1 MEKTNITKH
10 IGNKFQEYRLK
21 NNLTQNQV
29 AEITG
34 LEPRHISQIERGLSK
49 GSIDTLLKLC
59 NAYKIT
65 PDIILYDLLDE
76 DLKKMYQYTQK
87 ISKNWIKK
95 IKKVYYILLIIFFQD
110 KTQELRFCMPC
121 KPLQNLFS
129 AIFILY
135 RKLSHY
141 DNFPKI

>member
-1 MEKTNITKH
+1 MEKSNINKH

-29 AEITG
+29 AELTG

-65 PDIILYDLLDE
+65 PDIVLYDLLDE
-76 DLKKMYQYTQK
+76 DLKNNVSIYEEKFK
-87 ISKNWIKK
+87 
-95 IKKVYYILLIIFFQD
+95 
-110 KTQELRFCMPC
+110 
-121 KPLQNLFS
+121 
-129 AIFILY
+129 
-135 RKLSHY
+135 KLSQRDKESILHLIEY
-141 DNFPKI
+141 FLSNHN

>member
-1 MEKTNITKH
+1 MNKNNINKH
-10 IGNKFQEYRLK
+10 IGKICQEYRTK

-29 AEITG
+29 AELTG

-76 DLKKMYQYTQK
+76 D
-87 ISKNWIKK
+87 IKNSVSIYNEKFK
-95 IKKVYYILLIIFFQD
+95 NTMHVHIG
-110 KTQELRFCMPC
+110 
-121 KPLQNLFS
+121 
-129 AIFILY
+129 
-135 RKLSHY
+135 SHL
-141 DNFPKI
+141 

>member
-1 MEKTNITKH
+1 MEKSNVTKH

-29 AEITG
+29 AELTG

-76 DLKKMYQYTQK
+76 DLKKDVSIYAENFKKLNQK
-87 ISKNWIKK
+87 DKK
-95 IKKVYYILLIIFFQD
+95 SILH
-110 KTQELRFCMPC
+110 
-121 KPLQNLFS
+121 
-129 AIFILY
+129 FIDY
-135 RKLSHY
+135 FLSR
-141 DNFPKI
+141 

>member
-76 DLKKMYQYTQK
+76 DLKKDVSIYAENFKKLNQK
-87 ISKNWIKK
+87 DKK
-95 IKKVYYILLIIFFQD
+95 SILLIIFFQD
-110 KTQELRFCMPC
+110 K
-121 KPLQNLFS
+121 NL
-129 AIFILY
+129 
-135 RKLSHY
+135 
-141 DNFPKI
+141 

>member
-76 DLKKMYQYTQK
+76 DLKKDISIYAENFKKLNQK
-87 ISKNWIKK
+87 DKK
-95 IKKVYYILLIIFFQD
+95 SILH
-110 KTQELRFCMPC
+110 
-121 KPLQNLFS
+121 
-129 AIFILY
+129 FIDY
-135 RKLSHY
+135 FLSR
-141 DNFPKI
+141 

>member
-76 DLKKMYQYTQK
+76 DLKKDVSIYAENFKKLNQK
-87 ISKNWIKK
+87 DKK
-95 IKKVYYILLIIFFQD
+95 SILHFIDYFLLKKRNKF
-110 KTQELRFCMPC
+110 RP
-121 KPLQNLFS
+121 
-129 AIFILY
+129 
-135 RKLSHY
+135 
-141 DNFPKI
+141 

>member
-1 MEKTNITKH
+1 MEKYNINKH
-10 IGNKFQEYRLK
+10 IGKICQQYRIK

-76 DLKKMYQYTQK
+76 DLKKDVSIYAENFKKLNQK
-87 ISKNWIKK
+87 DKK
-95 IKKVYYILLIIFFQD
+95 SILH
-110 KTQELRFCMPC
+110 
-121 KPLQNLFS
+121 
-129 AIFILY
+129 FIDY
-135 RKLSHY
+135 FLSR
-141 DNFPKI
+141 

>member
-29 AEITG
+29 AELTG
-34 LEPRHISQIERGLSK
+34 LEPRHISQIERGFSK

-65 PDIILYDLLDE
+65 PDVILYDLLDE
-76 DLKKMYQYTQK
+76 DLKKDVKMYDEDFK
-87 ISKNWIKK
+87 
-95 IKKVYYILLIIFFQD
+95 
-110 KTQELRFCMPC
+110 
-121 KPLQNLFS
+121 
-129 AIFILY
+129 
-135 RKLSHY
+135 KLSKKDRDSVLFLIKY
-141 DNFPKI
+141 FLER

>member
-1 MEKTNITKH
+1 MEKSDENKH

-29 AEITG
+29 SELTG

-49 GSIDTLLKLC
+49 GSINTLLKLC

-76 DLKKMYQYTQK
+76 DLKNSVSIYQEKFKKLTKRDKESILHFIDYFL
-87 ISKNWIKK
+87 SK
-95 IKKVYYILLIIFFQD
+95 
-110 KTQELRFCMPC
+110 
-121 KPLQNLFS
+121 
-129 AIFILY
+129 
-135 RKLSHY
+135 
-141 DNFPKI
+141 